1 MLPVK
6 GSPMKRRNLAG
17 AFIAAAAAVLVA
29 AVPAA
34 ADPTVQQ
41 LQPSLPSTPARDE
54 QFLTDLASAGLRV
67 TDVPVAIFGGHD
79 TCAFLATGHSA
90 IEAVEQGQRNNPT
103 FTRAEQIDYLNAA
116 VAVYCPQQTGLNT
129 LA

>member
-17 AFIAAAAAVLVA
+17 AFIAAVAAVLVA
-29 AVPAA
+29 AAPAA

-41 LQPSLPSTPARDE
+41 LQPSLPSTPARDG
-54 QFLTDLASAGLRV
+54 QFLAALARAGLRV
-67 TDVPVAIFGGHD
+67 TDVGAAIFGAHD
-79 TCAFLATGHSA
+79 TCAYLASGHSA
-90 IEAVEQGQRNNPT
+90 IEAVEQGQKNNPT
-103 FTRAEQIDYLNAA
+103 FTRVQRVDYLNAA
-116 VAVYCPQQTGLNT
+116 VAIYCPHQTGLNT